1 LPNYCNIASQ
11 NGVGI
16 ERMKRLY
23 SILLLFCCICT
34 TIHAQIR
41 NQNCLKIELCQTD
54 ISFTVDSTRNDY
66 YPEFNKKQKDYKFVH
81 DTDSSYMVGEVPI
94 PFRLTHAEPSF
105 QGGGPTEFCNWIGEK
120 LFDLLENNDKY
131 HFWLTVDFI
140 LSSNGEVMD
149 VHIDPYHSD
158 KEQTSLDDSILTIIK
173 KSPRWVPEHHYWKR
187 YCTPMSLH
195 ISSDHFIKGK
205 GKIIIGPYN
214 TNYFH
219 SLNDQLWS
227 DSPER
232 AQRDVIPDYQI
243 ASDNEIEYSAQL
255 EDNSVNLNQ
264 WIRSNIQ
271 DITVM
276 EGFEDGES
284 EIELIISA
292 NGWVSKATV
301 IKSYDPLLGEY
312 LAEMLLRSC
321 PRWVP
326 AKVNGI
332 SVPSRIRISYS
343 WQF

>member
-1 LPNYCNIASQ
+1 
-11 NGVGI
+11 
-16 ERMKRLY
+16 M
-23 SILLLFCCICT
+23 
-34 TIHAQIR
+34 TIHAQILNR
-41 NQNCLKIELCQTD
+41 NCLKIDLKQTD
-54 ISFTVDSTRNDY
+54 ISYTEDSTRNDY
-66 YPEFNKKQKDYKFVH
+66 YPEFNKNQNDYMFVH
-81 DTDSSYMVGEVPI
+81 DSDSSYMVGGVPI
-94 PFRLTHAEPSF
+94 PFGLTHAEPSF
-105 QGGGPTEFCNWIGEK
+105 HGGNPTEFCIWFGQKI
-120 LFDLLENNDKY
+120 LDLLEDKKEY
-131 HFWLTVDFI
+131 GFWLTVDFI
-140 LSSNGEVMD
+140 LSSNGKVQD
-149 VHIDPYHSD
+149 VHVNPYHSD
-158 KEQTSLDDSILTIIK
+158 KDQTSLDESILTIIK
-173 KSPRWVPEHHYWKR
+173 ESPHWTPEHHYWKR
-187 YCTPMSLH
+187 YCTPLRLH
-195 ISSDHFIKGK
+195 ISSNHFVKSQGTV
-205 GKIIIGPYN
+205 IIGPYS
-214 TNYFH
+214 TYWFH

-243 ASDNEIEYSAQL
+243 ASDNDIDEKAHL
-255 EDNSVNLNQ
+255 EDNSVGLNQ

-276 EGFEDGES
+276 EGFGDGES

-301 IKSYDPLLGEY
+301 VKSYDPLLGEY